1 MSDFGTQLKQA
12 RENRGISLRQIATST
27 KISVVALEALERGDF
42 SRLPGGIFSRA
53 FVRSYALEVGLNPD
67 EVVAQ
72 FLVELGAAA
81 PAEDDTPRPDVT
93 DDDRAFLERQR
104 KAGLAL
110 RIGLAVLALVI
121 IASVVAWQMTR
132 GAAPTRTPATDNS
145 TPPASDS
152 STPPGP
158 VAPSPAVAADAGT
171 PPAVEPAPLTGDGL
185 RIEITAVDSCWL
197 QAITDGVLVPA
208 RVLVRGERQTL
219 EARREV
225 VLSLGSAGAITWSIN
240 GRAARSL
247 GRVGEVRSV
256 TISSANATEFLQPPD
271 AHPTPIASATTRP

>member
-132 GAAPTRTPATDNS
+132 GAGSARTPAS
-145 TPPASDS
+145 ESSPPPATDS
-152 STPPGP
+152 STPP
-158 VAPSPAVAADAGT
+158 APAAAAT
-171 PPAVEPAPLTGDGL
+171 PPAADPAPLTGDGL

-197 QAITDGVLVPA
+197 QATTDGVLVPA

>member
-67 EVVAQ
+67 DVVAQ
-72 FLVELGAAA
+72 FLVELGAAT

-121 IASVVAWQMTR
+121 IASVVAWQITR

-145 TPPASDS
+145 TAPASDS
-152 STPPGP
+152 STPP
-158 VAPSPAVAADAGT
+158 VPAAASADAGT
-171 PPAVEPAPLTGDGL
+171 PPAAEPAPLTGDGL
-185 RIEITAVDSCWL
+185 RIEIIALDNCWL
-197 QAITDGVLVPA
+197 QATTDGALVPA

-225 VLSLGSAGAITWSIN
+225 VLSLGSAGAVTWSIN

-271 AHPTPIASATTRP
+271 ARPTPIASATTRP

>member
-104 KAGLAL
+104 KAGMAL
-110 RIGLAVLALVI
+110 RVGLAVLALLI

-132 GAAPTRTPATDNS
+132 GAGTGRAPATENS
-145 TPPASDS
+145 TPPA
-152 STPPGP
+152 
-158 VAPSPAVAADAGT
+158 AAADAGA
-171 PPAVEPAPLTGDGL
+171 PPAAEPAPLTTDGL
-185 RIEITAVDSCWL
+185 RIEITALDNCWL
-197 QAITDGVLVPA
+197 QATTDGVLVPA

-219 EARREV
+219 EAQREV
-225 VLSLGSAGAITWSIN
+225 VLSLGSAGAISWSIN

-256 TISSANATEFLQPPD
+256 TISSANATEFLQTPD